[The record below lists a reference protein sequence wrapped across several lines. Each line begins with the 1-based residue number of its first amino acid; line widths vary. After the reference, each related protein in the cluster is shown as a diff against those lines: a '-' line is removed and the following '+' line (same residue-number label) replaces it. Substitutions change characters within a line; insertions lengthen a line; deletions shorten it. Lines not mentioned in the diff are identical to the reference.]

1 MDYAGNVNNQRSTFL
16 LSITSALGSNLTTRI
31 QGQKLTNEK
40 HTKKEAEQVGR
51 WSFASCD
58 SSAGGCAAPGMVLL
72 LLLAYHVKLQHVRE
86 LSVIS
91 GKTLLFKRMIKNK
104 EGGPIRMI
112 HVPSNISK
120 VSALNWFKLGVKFG
134 C

>member
-1 MDYAGNVNNQRSTFL
+1 L

-72 LLLAYHVKLQHVRE
+72 LLLAYHVKLQHVR
-86 LSVIS
+86 
-91 GKTLLFKRMIKNK
+91 
-104 EGGPIRMI
+104 
-112 HVPSNISK
+112 
-120 VSALNWFKLGVKFG
+120 
-134 C
+134 

>member
-1 MDYAGNVNNQRSTFL
+1 M
-16 LSITSALGSNLTTRI
+16 LSITSVLGSNLTTRI

-58 SSAGGCAAPGMVLL
+58 SSAGGCAVPGMVLL
-72 LLLAYHVKLQHVRE
+72 LLLAYHVKLTEVRE

-91 GKTLLFKRMIKNK
+91 GKTLLSTRMIKNK
-104 EGGPIRMI
+104 EGGPIRTI